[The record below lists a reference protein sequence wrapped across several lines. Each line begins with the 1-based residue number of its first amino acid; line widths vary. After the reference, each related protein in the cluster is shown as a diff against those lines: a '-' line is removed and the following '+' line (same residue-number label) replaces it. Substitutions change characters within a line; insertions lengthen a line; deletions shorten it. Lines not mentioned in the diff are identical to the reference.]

1 MTTSPRGGVKA
12 LVVRPLKKHL
22 FLFAASLRK
31 RAQKKCL
38 IRPLGPSP
46 LAAQAYTFVNEHA
59 PWIFSL
65 LGPHK
70 AEIIY
75 ICMLGNIF
83 EKFFFMV
90 LNFFCKLY
98 RFVRLSLQL
107 LQPPCM
113 INIQTYYARGR
124 CKKERT
130 DGLHGYYTWM
140 KNPLLV
146 SELKQGHAHV

>member
-1 MTTSPRGGVKA
+1 MTTSPRGGGKGLSGLTTKKTPFFICGFPKKESTKKVFYKA
-12 LVVRPLKKHL
+12 FRP
-22 FLFAASLRK
+22 F
-31 RAQKKCL
+31 
-38 IRPLGPSP
+38 PLG
-46 LAAQAYTFVNEHA
+46 AQAYTFINEHA